1 MNPVEHA
8 RSSGSGARSP
18 VRLGLMIGGAVA
30 VSLALVGAGIGIGAV
45 IWSGG
50 SCSTTGSPASSGAP
64 AIRAVTRGVSA
75 YTPVSAAGTSA
86 KCPAGA
92 KGPPGDYA
100 VIAYAT
106 FTVGPGRDTTVSI
119 TGGGA
124 GSDNSNC
131 TRDETNASYTSIGR
145 HEFTI
150 TAKTDGFCAIER
162 SYSNF
167 SVKVTGP
174 GVNGSGRM
182 YLGQDRPG
190 GAYSA
195 SCKSEGRPRPPP
207 GAPRAPSEYKWSGIN
222 CVQRDSAN
230 LEIVP

>member
-1 MNPVEHA
+1 
-8 RSSGSGARSP
+8 
-18 VRLGLMIGGAVA
+18 LIIGGAIA
-30 VSLALVGAGIGIGAV
+30 LSLAMVGAGIGIGAL

-50 SCSTTGSPASSGAP
+50 SCGTSGSPTGGPAP
-64 AIRAVTRGVSA
+64 TIRAVTRGVSA
-75 YTPVSAAGTSA
+75 YTPVSARGTSV
-86 KCPAGA
+86 KCSAGK

-100 VIAYAT
+100 VVAYAT

-131 TRDETNASYTSIGR
+131 TRDETDHTFTSIGR

-150 TAKTDGFCAIER
+150 TAKTGGFCAIER

-174 GVNGSGRM
+174 GINGSGRM
-182 YLGQDRPG
+182 WLGQDRPG
-190 GAYSA
+190 GGYYA

-207 GAPRAPSEYKWSGIN
+207 GTPRAPSEYKWSGIT

>member
-1 MNPVEHA
+1 MSPVEHA
-8 RSSGSGARSP
+8 SSGGSRARSP
-18 VRLGLMIGGAVA
+18 SRLGLMIGGAVA
-30 VSLALVGAGIGIGAV
+30 LSLVMLGTGIGIGAL

-50 SCSTTGSPASSGAP
+50 SCTTTGSPTSSLAP
-64 AIRAVTRGVSA
+64 PIRAATRGVSA
-75 YTPVSAAGTSA
+75 YTPVSARRTSVKCAAGT
-86 KCPAGA
+86 
-92 KGPPGDYA
+92 KGPPGDYT

-106 FTVGPGRDTTVSI
+106 FLVGPGRDTTVSI
-119 TGGGA
+119 TGRGE
-124 GSDNSNC
+124 NSNC
-131 TRDETNASYTSIGR
+131 TRDETDASHTSIGR

-150 TAKTDGFCAIER
+150 TAKTGGFCGIER

-167 SVKVTGP
+167 YVKVTGP
-174 GVNGSGRM
+174 GVDGTGRM
-182 YLGQDRPG
+182 WLGQDRAG
-190 GAYSA
+190 GGYYV